1 MKNNYMDNRNKF
13 SFLYWVLR
21 ITFQI
26 MAYIPLWLGR
36 IFGNL
41 LGLTALQ
48 LPISRKAVSIENIKN
63 SLGSSMTE
71 AEVLKLNRMIYLHFG
86 RMIFEVPHLLRMN
99 KDNIKKYFTVEGEEN
114 LNIAFKN
121 GRGILALTGH
131 IGNWELLAVALHV
144 LCGPIAAVARPSRN
158 IAVNRLIHDLRS
170 RLGME
175 IIPKQHGM
183 RKIITALNK
192 NKLVGILL
200 DQNVDW
206 YEGEFVPFLNRT
218 ACTNKGLALL
228 ALKTDTPVVP
238 IFSIKQPNGKYKIH
252 IDKPVE
258 LIRTNDK
265 TIDIEKNT
273 ALFTQIIENQ
283 VRKHPEQWFWFH
295 RRWKTKNYCPLDR

>member
-1 MKNNYMDNRNKF
+1 MINNYKDNRNKF
-13 SFLYWVLR
+13 SFRYWVLR
-21 ITFQI
+21 TILQL
-26 MAYIPLWLGR
+26 MAYIPLWLGHVL
-36 IFGNL
+36 GNF
-41 LGLTALQ
+41 LGLIALQ
-48 LPISRKAVSIENIKN
+48 LPISRKAVSIENIQN
-63 SLGSSMTE
+63 SLGTSMTR

-86 RMIFEVPHLLRMN
+86 RMVFEIPHLLRMN
-99 KDNIKKYFTVEGEEN
+99 KDNIKKYFAVEGEEN
-114 LNIAFKN
+114 LKMAFKN
-121 GRGILALTGH
+121 GRGVLALTGH

-144 LCGPIAAVARPSRN
+144 LYGPIAAVARPSRN
-158 IAVNRLIHDLRS
+158 PALNRLINDLRS

-175 IIPKQHGM
+175 LIPKQHGM

-192 NKLVGILL
+192 NRLVGILL

-218 ACTNKGLALL
+218 ACANKGLALL
-228 ALKTDTPVVP
+228 ALKTGTPVVP
-238 IFSIKQPNGKYKIH
+238 IFSIKQPDGKYKIH

-265 TIDIEKNT
+265 TIDVEKNT
-273 ALFTQIIENQ
+273 ALFTKIIDSQ

>member
-1 MKNNYMDNRNKF
+1 M
-13 SFLYWVLR
+13 S
-21 ITFQI
+21 
-26 MAYIPLWLGR
+26 YIPLRLGR
-36 IFGNL
+36 LLGSL
-41 LGLTALQ
+41 LGLIGLQ
-48 LPISRKAVSIENIKN
+48 FPISRKSISIENIKN
-63 SLGSSMTE
+63 SLGASMTG
-71 AEVLKLNRMIYLHFG
+71 AEVLKLNKMVYMHYG
-86 RMIFEVPHLLRMN
+86 RVIFELPHLLRIN
-99 KDNIKKYFTVEGEEN
+99 KDNIKKYFIVEGEEHLEN
-114 LNIAFKN
+114 AFKN
-121 GRGILALTGH
+121 GKGILALTGH
-131 IGNWELLAVALHV
+131 IGNWELLAVALNI
-144 LCGPIAAVARPSRN
+144 LFGPIVAVARPSHN
-158 IAVNRLIHDLRS
+158 IAINRLMYELRS
-170 RLGME
+170 RFGME

-238 IFSIKQPNGKYKIH
+238 IFSIKQPDGKYKIH
-252 IDKPVE
+252 IDKPVK

-265 TIDIEKNT
+265 TVDIEKNT
-273 ALFTQIIENQ
+273 ALFTSIIDSY

>member
-1 MKNNYMDNRNKF
+1 
-13 SFLYWVLR
+13 
-21 ITFQI
+21 
-26 MAYIPLWLGR
+26 
-36 IFGNL
+36 
-41 LGLTALQ
+41 
-48 LPISRKAVSIENIKN
+48 
-63 SLGSSMTE
+63 MTG
-71 AEVLKLNRMIYLHFG
+71 AEVLKLNKMVYMHYG
-86 RMIFEVPHLLRMN
+86 RVIFELPHLLRIN
-99 KDNIKKYFTVEGEEN
+99 KDNIKKYFIVEGEEHLEN
-114 LNIAFKN
+114 AFKN
-121 GRGILALTGH
+121 GKGILALTGH
-131 IGNWELLAVALHV
+131 IGNWELLAVALNI
-144 LCGPIAAVARPSRN
+144 LFGPIVAVARPSHN
-158 IAVNRLIHDLRS
+158 IAINRLMYELRS
-170 RLGME
+170 RFGME

-238 IFSIKQPNGKYKIH
+238 IFSIKQPDGKYKIH
-252 IDKPVE
+252 IDKPVK

-265 TIDIEKNT
+265 TVDIEKNT
-273 ALFTQIIENQ
+273 ALFTSIIDSY